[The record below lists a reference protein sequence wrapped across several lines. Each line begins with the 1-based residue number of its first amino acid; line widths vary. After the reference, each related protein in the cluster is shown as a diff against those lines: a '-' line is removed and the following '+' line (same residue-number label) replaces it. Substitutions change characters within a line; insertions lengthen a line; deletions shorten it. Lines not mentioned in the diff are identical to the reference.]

1 VRSFRGLLNHLATL
15 TRNQIRYDDTNIEI
29 DKLTE
34 ATPEQRRAFDLLDS
48 PIPLTIAA

>member
-1 VRSFRGLLNHLATL
+1 VRKTGLATL
-15 TRNQIRYDDTNIEI
+15 TRDRIRYHDTDIEI

-34 ATPEQRRAFDLLDS
+34 ATPQQRRAFDLLDS